1 MYVRRKREQRTQGEA
16 ASTRRPAP
24 AGARAVPQASDVPL
38 EHDTREFMER
48 RFGHDFSR
56 VRVHTDSEAASSVKS
71 ANAQAYTVG
80 NNVVFGSGQY
90 NPGSPSGRQLLA
102 HELAHVV
109 QQDKPSAGMAQAA
122 DYESEANAASHR
134 AAKGERASVTLA
146 APPVIQKQALPGS
159 APAADL
165 TESAS
170 PIMAA
175 AIGSVT
181 LDGFETGKADISADN
196 RTKLARTAD
205 TIIKLFRKYPA
216 STIRVIGYTDAV
228 GQESDNQVLGQARA
242 DSVQAALLDMGIPGV
257 SVHTESRGAT
267 EPVVK
272 SKKSEPRNRR
282 VEVRFE
288 PSRLLHGAFSQGLTL
303 SPSLTQPTATPPAAG
318 GVKVGPGITDL
329 CITTPSL
336 CQVTPGEPP
345 KVPEAALKPIPDD
358 TPFDLMDVQSLA
370 ETSTSHGSSPHDLR
384 ATWAGLYWKYRRMG
398 LSKELAAKAANWEL
412 NSTLGKGL
420 SRDNPNAADRLDKEM
435 QQAYPGATK
444 LGPASITL
452 FKF

>member
-24 AGARAVPQASDVPL
+24 AGARSAPQTSGAPL
-38 EHDTREFMER
+38 EHGTREFMEQ

-56 VRVHTDSEAASSVKS
+56 VRVHADSEAASSAKS
-71 ANAQAYTVG
+71 ANAQAFTVG

-90 NPGSPSGRQLLA
+90 NPGSPSGKQLLA

-109 QQDKPSAGMAQAA
+109 QQDKPSAGSAQTS
-122 DYESEANAASHR
+122 DYESEANAASR
-134 AAKGERASVTLA
+134 RVAKGERASVTLA
-146 APPVIQKQALPGS
+146 APPVMQKQALPGN

-170 PIMAA
+170 PIMAT

-205 TIIKLFRKYPA
+205 TIIKLFKKYPA

-242 DSVQAALLDMGIPGV
+242 DSVQAALLDMGIPAV
-257 SVHTESRGAT
+257 SVRTESRGAT

-272 SKKSEPRNRR
+272 SKKSGPRNRR

-288 PSRLLHGAFSQGLTL
+288 PSRLLQGGLSQGLTL
-303 SPSLTQPTATPPAAG
+303 TPSLTQPTPPPPGG
-318 GVKVGPGITDL
+318 GVKVGPGIGDL
-329 CITTPSL
+329 CITT
-336 CQVTPGEPP
+336 
-345 KVPEAALKPIPDD
+345 
-358 TPFDLMDVQSLA
+358 
-370 ETSTSHGSSPHDLR
+370 
-384 ATWAGLYWKYRRMG
+384 
-398 LSKELAAKAANWEL
+398 
-412 NSTLGKGL
+412 
-420 SRDNPNAADRLDKEM
+420 
-435 QQAYPGATK
+435 
-444 LGPASITL
+444 
-452 FKF
+452 

>member
-1 MYVRRKREQRTQGEA
+1 MYVRRKREKGTQTEA
-16 ASTRRPAP
+16 APTQRPAS
-24 AGARAVPQASDVPL
+24 AAARAAPQTSGAPL
-38 EHDTREFMER
+38 EHGTREFMEQ

-56 VRVHTDSEAASSVKS
+56 VRVHTDSDAASSAKS
-71 ANAQAYTVG
+71 ANAQAYTVR

-90 NPGSPSGRQLLA
+90 NPESPSWKQLLA
-102 HELAHVV
+102 HELTHVV
-109 QQDKPSAGMAQAA
+109 QQDKPSTGMAQAA
-122 DYESEANAASHR
+122 DYEAEASAASGR
-134 AAKGERASVTLA
+134 IAKGERASVTLA
-146 APPVIQKQALPGS
+146 APPVMQKQALPGT

-170 PIMAA
+170 PIMAS

-196 RTKLARTAD
+196 RTKLSRTAD
-205 TIIKLFRKYPA
+205 TIIKLFKKYPA

-228 GQESDNQVLGQARA
+228 GQESDNQVLGRTRA
-242 DSVQAALLDMGIPGV
+242 DSVQAALLDMGVPGV
-257 SVHTESRGAT
+257 SVKTESRGAT

-303 SPSLTQPTATPPAAG
+303 SPSLTQPTAPPPPGG
-318 GVKVGPGITDL
+318 GVKVGTSITDL

-358 TPFDLMDVQSLA
+358 TPFELMDVQALA
-370 ETSTSHGSSPHDLR
+370 ETSTSHGSSPQDLR
-384 ATWAGLYWKYRRMG
+384 ATWAAAYWKYRRAG

-412 NSTLGKGL
+412 NNTLGKGL
-420 SRDNPNAADRLDKEM
+420 SRDLPNAADRLDKEM
-435 QQAYPGATK
+435 QQGYPGATK
-444 LGPASITL
+444 VGPASITV